1 MDSPDF
7 PYKRIAV
14 IGATC
19 SGKSTLARK
28 LAKKLALDYIELDA
42 LQWGPNW
49 TAVPCDVLC
58 EKVERAALSPG
69 WVSDGNYSIT
79 RHILWPRAEAIIW
92 LDYPLSTILPRLVR
106 RTWKRWWTQEK
117 LWNVNRERLVDQFML
132 WSDRS
137 LSVWLFKSHKRYKRE
152 YPTLFAQPEYRHL
165 KVFQFEIPGQTD
177 AWLNKNFGDL
187 TRNINLDLNI

>member
-7 PYKRIAV
+7 PYKRVVV
-14 IGATC
+14 IGVTC

-28 LAKKLALDYIELDA
+28 LAKILALDYIELDA
-42 LQWGPNW
+42 LQWGPNR
-49 TAVPCDVLC
+49 TAVPSDVMC

-79 RHILWPRAEAIIW
+79 RHILWSRAEAIIW

-106 RTWKRWWTQEK
+106 RTWKRLWTQEK
-117 LWNVNRERLVDQFML
+117 LWNVNRERLIDQFML
-132 WSDRS
+132 RSDRS
-137 LSVWLFKSHKRYKRE
+137 LSVRLFKSHKRE

-165 KVFQFEIPGQTD
+165 KVFHFETAGQTD
-177 AWLNKNFGDL
+177 AWLNSNFGDL

>member
-1 MDSPDF
+1 MDSPNF

-49 TAVPCDVLC
+49 TAVPSDVLC

-92 LDYPLSTILPRLVR
+92 LDYALSTILPRLVR
-106 RTWKRWWTQEK
+106 RTWKRCWTHEK

-137 LSVWLFKSHKRYKRE
+137 LSAWLFKSHNRHKRE

-165 KVFQFEIPGQTD
+165 KVFHFETTGQTD
-177 AWLNKNFGDL
+177 AWLNKNFG
-187 TRNINLDLNI
+187 

>member
-14 IGATC
+14 IGGTC

-28 LAKKLALDYIELDA
+28 LAEKLALDYIELDA
-42 LQWGPNW
+42 MQWGRDG
-49 TAVPCDVLC
+49 TAVPGDVLC

-106 RTWKRWWTQEK
+106 RTWKRLWTLEK
-117 LWNVNRERLVDQFML
+117 LWNVNGERLIDQFML
-132 WSDRS
+132 RSDRP
-137 LSVWLFKSHKRYKRE
+137 LSVWLFKSHKSE
-152 YPTLFAQPEYRHL
+152 VPTLFAQPEYRHL
-165 KVFQFEIPGQTD
+165 KVFHFETPDQTD
-177 AWLNKNFGDL
+177 AWMNKILG
-187 TRNINLDLNI
+187 I

>member
-28 LAKKLALDYIELDA
+28 VANKLELNHVELDG
-42 LQWGPNW
+42 LQWGPNG
-49 TAVPCDVLC
+49 TAVPSDVLC
-58 EKVERAALSPG
+58 EKVERATRSPG
-69 WVSDGNYSIT
+69 WVTDGNYSIT
-79 RHILWPRAEAIIW
+79 RHILWPRAEAVIW
-92 LDYPLSTILPRLVR
+92 LDYPLSTILPRLMR
-106 RTWKRWWTQEK
+106 RTWKRLWAQEK

-132 WSDRS
+132 RSDRW
-137 LSVWLFKSHKRYKRE
+137 LSIWLFKSHKRRKRE

-165 KVFQFEIPGQTD
+165 KVFHFETPAQTD
-177 AWLNKNFGDL
+177 AWLNKNFGA
-187 TRNINLDLNI
+187 

>member
-49 TAVPCDVLC
+49 
-58 EKVERAALSPG
+58 
-69 WVSDGNYSIT
+69 N
-79 RHILWPRAEAIIW
+79 
-92 LDYPLSTILPRLVR
+92 R
-106 RTWKRWWTQEK
+106 RPKR
-117 LWNVNRERLVDQFML
+117 RIM
-132 WSDRS
+132 
-137 LSVWLFKSHKRYKRE
+137 
-152 YPTLFAQPEYRHL
+152 
-165 KVFQFEIPGQTD
+165 
-177 AWLNKNFGDL
+177 
-187 TRNINLDLNI
+187 

>member
-19 SGKSTLARK
+19 SGKSTLAGK

-42 LQWGPNW
+42 LQWGPDC
-49 TAVPCDVLC
+49 TAVPSDVLC
-58 EKVERAALSPG
+58 EKVERAALSTG

-92 LDYPLSTILPRLVR
+92 LDYPLTTILPRLVR
-106 RTWKRWWTQEK
+106 RIWKRWWTHEK

-137 LSVWLFKSHKRYKRE
+137 LFVWLFKSHKRHKRE

-165 KVFQFEIPGQTD
+165 KVFHFETPGQTD
-177 AWLNKNFGDL
+177 AWLNKNFGW
-187 TRNINLDLNI
+187 